1 MNRVLARAAAG
12 VLAIGVS
19 VTTSPLLIAQDA
31 STQAGTTSAASTQ
44 QSTQAAPATQQSAQ
58 PAPDS
63 QQTPSNPNNLPPV
76 EMPENPGQ
84 QPNQNNQQNLPPAPK
99 QQTPTQPNGTAVAP
113 PIELSGG
120 AASKPAG
127 VAIAPPKQRQIRSLL
142 IKLGFLAGAGIA
154 IGTVVGLS
162 AASPG
167 HVPNSPGH

>member
-1 MNRVLARAAAG
+1 MNQTVARVTGGFLI
-12 VLAIGVS
+12 LVS
-19 VTTSPLLIAQDA
+19 CATEPLLAQQTVPE
-31 STQAGTTSAASTQ
+31 STQPAQ
-44 QSTQAAPATQQSAQ
+44 QAPASPNTMQPPVELPDNPGSNAPANTNQQEPAPQQ
-58 PAPDS
+58 PAPQTAAPNDT
-63 QQTPSNPNNLPPV
+63 QTP
-76 EMPENPGQ
+76 Q
-84 QPNQNNQQNLPPAPK
+84 QPS
-99 QQTPTQPNGTAVAP
+99 GTAVAP
-113 PIELSGG
+113 PVEVSGG

>member
-1 MNRVLARAAAG
+1 MNRILARAAVG
-12 VLAIGVS
+12 VLVLSVS
-19 VTTSPLLIAQDA
+19 VTMSPLLVAQDA
-31 STQAGTTSAASTQ
+31 TAPAGTAPTAPAQ
-44 QSTQAAPATQQSAQ
+44 QSTQAAPATQQGTQ

-84 QPNQNNQQNLPPAPK
+84 NNSTNQQNLPSAPK
-99 QQTPTQPNGTAVAP
+99 QQGPAQPNGTAVAP